1 MRVYTTEAERGK
13 ERKMDREE
21 LIELVLNMTD
31 EKAKELRK
39 SLENDEFSRS
49 EVNRCLCWPS

>member
-1 MRVYTTEAERGK
+1 
-13 ERKMDREE
+13 MDREE

-49 EVNRCLCWPS
+49 EVNRCLCCPS